1 MRRVR
6 RLLKLILALAV
17 VLAIAY
23 AAWARFRPRPA
34 SAAAREETFQA
45 QLTAMEDVLVVSGQ
59 VRPAVTIDLRAE
71 ASGIVEA
78 VSVKEG
84 DRVSQGQEL
93 VRLDSKLAQTS
104 LDQAEA
110 NLRQAELQDA
120 ATRLDLDEDT
130 VVLKRKTLARSTA
143 LYEKGLLPKDQLE
156 QHELELRA
164 AERAFERAKRNIES
178 SQARIAQN
186 RAAVEQARTQL
197 QHTTIRAPF
206 DAFVLRRLVELGS
219 GVAGVSQSSMGG
231 TVLMTLGDARQSA
244 LYAKATASDAKRLR
258 VGQTA
263 RVRLDSDTSEV
274 LPATVE
280 SVSTAGDV
288 DQATKLTTFP
298 VLVALK
304 SQPPG
309 GWVNVPAQAEIVLSA
324 NSQSVSVPER
334 CVRADPSGRSY
345 VTVRSKTGDRR
356 FTVDVGVIQK
366 DRIQIRSGLETG
378 QTVVCRP
385 Q

>member
-1 MRRVR
+1 MRRVMKV
-6 RLLKLILALAV
+6 LKYVVALAV

-23 AAWARFRPRPA
+23 AAWARFRPRP
-34 SAAAREETFQA
+34 SAASAREETFQA

-71 ASGIVEA
+71 ASGIVEF

-84 DRVSQGQEL
+84 DRVTQGQEL
-93 VRLDSKLAQTS
+93 VRLDSKLAQSS
-104 LDQAEA
+104 LDQAAA

-130 VVLKRKTLARSTA
+130 VALKRKTLARSTA
-143 LYEKGLLPKDQLE
+143 LYDKGLLPKDQLE
-156 QHELELRA
+156 LHELELRA
-164 AERAFERAKRNIES
+164 SERALERAKRNIES

-186 RAAVEQARTQL
+186 RAAVTQAQTQL

-258 VGQTA
+258 IGQVA
-263 RVRLDSDTSEV
+263 RVRLDSDTAEV
-274 LPATVE
+274 LPAEVQ

-288 DQATKLTTFP
+288 DQASKLTTFP
-298 VLVALK
+298 VIIALK
-304 SQPPG
+304 TQPPG
-309 GWVNVPAQAEIVLSA
+309 GWVNVPAQADIVLNASR
-324 NSQSVSVPER
+324 QSVSVPER
-334 CVRADPSGRSY
+334 CVRGDPSGRSY

-356 FTVDVGVIQK
+356 FTVEVGVIQG
-366 DRIQIRSGLETG
+366 DRIQIRSGLEQG
-378 QTVVCRP
+378 QTVVCRGL
-385 Q
+385 